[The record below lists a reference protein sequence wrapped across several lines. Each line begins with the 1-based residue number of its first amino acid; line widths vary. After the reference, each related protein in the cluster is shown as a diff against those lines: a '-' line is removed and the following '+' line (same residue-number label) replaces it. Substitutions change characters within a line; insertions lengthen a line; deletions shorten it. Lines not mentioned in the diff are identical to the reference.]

1 MKTWH
6 IILRSSI
13 KDKYDYSC
21 SEGEQKFIVPF
32 NSFLGQESVVRTHVL
47 EILKSNKLELPED
60 ISDLLNI
67 GICVYSVDQIV
78 SREIDGFQKW
88 SRHFILHLPIHSL
101 DKWLSIKQEFE
112 NLLSFLSGD
121 KWEVRLREHSEKV
134 VSQKRLLNNPKGY
147 EIVSLFSGGLDSF
160 IGAIDVLEN
169 GKKAVFVSHYKGGTP
184 EKTAQDLLYKK
195 IQDVYKDNPH
205 LHLQFFV
212 QPNQNHSLAVKEGT
226 SRCRS
231 FIFMVLGIV
240 VANSLG
246 DNINVN
252 IPENGFISLNVPLT
266 NTRLSSH
273 STRTT
278 HPHYIELFNKI
289 LTALNIKTTLLNP
302 YQFLTKGEMLQNC
315 SSQEMLKSN
324 FKTTVSCAH
333 PDTSRWSRE
342 SPGKACGYCTP
353 CIIRRSSLKKAKL
366 TETDY
371 TINIL
376 KNPPDPTTKTGRD
389 LRAFKLSIQRSKKMD
404 SFSKLM
410 QILSSGPLPFNNKI
424 ELDNYVNIYER
435 GLLEVSDF
443 LRF

>member
-6 IILRSSI
+6 IILRSNT

-21 SEGEQKFIVPF
+21 LKEEKKFIVPF
-32 NSFLGQESVVRTHVL
+32 NSFSGEKSIARTHDF
-47 EILKSNKLELPED
+47 EILKTNKLELTQD
-60 ISDLLNI
+60 TIDLLNI
-67 GICVYSVDQIV
+67 GISVYAVDQIV
-78 SREIDGFQKW
+78 SRKMDGFQKW
-88 SRHFILHLPIHSL
+88 SRHFILHMPVHSL
-101 DKWLSIKQEFE
+101 GGWLSIKDDFE

-121 KWEVRLREHSEKV
+121 KWEIRLREHSEKA
-134 VSQKRLLNNPKGY
+134 VSQKRLLKNPKGY

-160 IGAIDVLEN
+160 IGAIDLLEN
-169 GKKAVFVSHYKGGTP
+169 DKKTVLVSHYKGGTQ

-195 IQDVYKDNPH
+195 IQDVYKGNPH

-212 QPNQNHSLAVKEGT
+212 QPNQNHSLADKEES

-240 VANSLG
+240 VANSFG

-266 NTRLSSH
+266 STRLSSH

-289 LTALNIKTTLLNP
+289 LAVLNIKTTLLNP
-302 YQFLTKGEMLQNC
+302 YQFFTKGEMLQNC
-315 SSQEMLKSN
+315 SNLELLHSN

-333 PDTSRWSRE
+333 PDRSRWLGA
-342 SPGKACGYCTP
+342 SPGKSCGYCTP
-353 CIIRRSSLKKAKL
+353 CIIRRSALKKAEL

-371 TINIL
+371 TTNIL
-376 KNPPDPTTKTGRD
+376 KNPPDPTTKSGRD
-389 LRAFKLSIQRSKKMD
+389 LRAFKLSIQRTKKMD
-404 SFSKLM
+404 SFSKLL

-424 ELDNYVNIYER
+424 ELDSYVGIYER
-435 GLLEVSDF
+435 GLIEVSDF
-443 LRF
+443 LNL